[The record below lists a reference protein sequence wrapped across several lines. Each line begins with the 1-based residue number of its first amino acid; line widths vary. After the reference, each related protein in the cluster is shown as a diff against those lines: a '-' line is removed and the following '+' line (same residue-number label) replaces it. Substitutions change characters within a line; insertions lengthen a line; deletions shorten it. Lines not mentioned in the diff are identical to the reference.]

1 MADNVE
7 VFTKKHGHDGVAW
20 VSDGSGEFMVSDAS
34 NLGFERG
41 TKIVIKL
48 KPDAREFSQESE
60 IEKIVAKFS

>member
-7 VFTKKHGHDGVAW
+7 VFTKKHGHEGVAW
-20 VSDGSGEFMVSDAS
+20 VSDGSGEFMVSDAA

-48 KPDAREFSQESE
+48 KPDAREFS
-60 IEKIVAKFS
+60 

>member
-1 MADNVE
+1 
-7 VFTKKHGHDGVAW
+7 
-20 VSDGSGEFMVSDAS
+20 VSDGSGEFMVSDAA

>member
-7 VFTKKHGHDGVAW
+7 VYTKQFGKPGVAW

-48 KPDAREFSQESE
+48 KPEAREFC
-60 IEKIVAKFS
+60 

>member
-1 MADNVE
+1 MI
-7 VFTKKHGHDGVAW
+7 
-20 VSDGSGEFMVSDAS
+20 SDAS

-60 IEKIVAKFS
+60 IEKIVAKFSQFISYPIRLNGQQLNSL